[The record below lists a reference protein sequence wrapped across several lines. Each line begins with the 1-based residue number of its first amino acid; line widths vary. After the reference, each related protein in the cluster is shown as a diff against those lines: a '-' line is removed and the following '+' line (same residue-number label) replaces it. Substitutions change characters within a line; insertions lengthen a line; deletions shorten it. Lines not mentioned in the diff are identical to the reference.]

1 MAGRKRKSDSC
12 DAQGSRVG
20 DHHHTDFG
28 NTRFCVGGV
37 GNLAYHVVSQHQ
49 TPTAVWVVQNQAPFL
64 TWMVVMDC
72 QWSPLLALVVEAQD
86 GYCLGLQAL

>member
-1 MAGRKRKSDSC
+1 MAGGKRKSDSC
-12 DAQGSRVG
+12 DAQGSCDG

-49 TPTAVWVVQNQAPFL
+49 APFL
-64 TWMVVMDC
+64 TWMVTMDC

-86 GYCLGLQAL
+86 GYCLGIQAL